1 MKVYT
6 IGNATSFVFL
16 VTALIS
22 MLSVPQLRKI
32 TRNRI
37 HVQLF
42 ISFIMRDLTL
52 FLQDYNFMII
62 MKENIKLGELGGGSR
77 DLMENDL
84 MLENGLGG
92 FDAIGGF
99 DAVGAEN
106 CTGDVLVGDQSDWMK
121 RLLIPQNFCK
131 TMNAIGNY
139 FEICGLSW
147 VFIEAFYLHTG
158 WLVRKRLSW
167 LSLFIH
173 RHTQLSTFQQNRLV
187 L

>member
-1 MKVYT
+1 MSTVLMLMKVYT

-62 MKENIKLGELGGGSR
+62 MKENIKLGEIGGGSR

-92 FDAIGGF
+92 LGGF
-99 DAVGAEN
+99 GCE
-106 CTGDVLVGDQSDWMK
+106 LKIW
-121 RLLIPQNFCK
+121 R
-131 TMNAIGNY
+131 
-139 FEICGLSW
+139 
-147 VFIEAFYLHTG
+147 
-158 WLVRKRLSW
+158 R
-167 LSLFIH
+167 
-173 RHTQLSTFQQNRLV
+173 
-187 L
+187 